1 MSLTS
6 NLFLCVSIGD
16 IVYVEEILSVFD
28 RDTLGWIGRIMYIV
42 SGPRDPCSNSIFQVE
57 NVDTGVIKYV
67 NADLV
72 KLIVRKSSE
81 Q

>member
-16 IVYVEEILSVFD
+16 IVYVEEILSVFEG
-28 RDTLGWIGRIMYIV
+28 DTLGWVGRILYIV
-42 SGPRDPCSNSIFQVE
+42 SGPRDPSSNSIFQIE
-57 NVDTGVIKYV
+57 NVDTGEIKYV

-72 KLIVRKSSE
+72 KLIVKKIRD
-81 Q
+81 